1 MVRGVASS
9 LLKNV
14 KAEGLLGNEALK
26 TMSEKMSSLQRTALL
41 EAVRIRWVH
50 SERDGKASPNKKNK
64 KVTKLSVKSLIL
76 GSALSLSLGFI
87 KSTVPSWCKC
97 IWTGE
102 AAAGFSPLFSVSVHA
117 GEGRPQLCGSAAG
130 TRLDSCSS
138 IHTRYSNIKI
148 QIHYLYI
155 HVSLISLFLSVVS
168 FPSEEDF
175 G

>member
-41 EAVRIRWVH
+41 EAVRRI
-50 SERDGKASPNKKNK
+50 KKK
-64 KVTKLSVKSLIL
+64 LWMTKLSVKSLLPPPWFCSLCLL
-76 GSALSLSLGFI
+76 GLSNL
-87 KSTVPSWCKC
+87 VPSWCKC

-102 AAAGFSPLFSVSVHA
+102 TVAGFSPLFSVSVHA
-117 GEGRPQLCGSAAG
+117 GESRPQLCGSAAG